1 VDEVQEDMFCRG
13 KVRSWINGQ
22 TQVFLPGI
30 DEDVVF
36 VFTHILHHYYQEGIG
51 LRQICDWSRLL
62 WTYRDSLDVALL
74 EKRLRK
80 MGLMNEWRAFG
91 AYAIDYLGMPAE
103 AMPLYSADAR
113 WSKKAHRI
121 NEFVMA
127 VGNFGHKRAVNG
139 SGVKD
144 QGFVAR
150 KAASLWRRTVDSFR
164 HFATFPRNSLKI
176 WWYMVRTG
184 VMVVKGE

>member
-1 VDEVQEDMFCRG
+1 MFCRG

-30 DEDVVF
+30 DEDVIF

-91 AYAIDYLGMPAE
+91 AYVVDYLGMPVE

-113 WSKKAHRI
+113 WSIKAHRI
-121 NEFVMA
+121 NEFVME
-127 VGNFGHKRAVNG
+127 VGNFGHKRAG
-139 SGVKD
+139 SGSGLKA

-150 KAASLWRRTVDSFR
+150 KAVSLLRRTADSVR
-164 HFATFPRNSLKI
+164 HFITFPGNSLKI
-176 WWYMVRTG
+176 WWYMVWTG
-184 VMVVKGE
+184 LKVVRGE